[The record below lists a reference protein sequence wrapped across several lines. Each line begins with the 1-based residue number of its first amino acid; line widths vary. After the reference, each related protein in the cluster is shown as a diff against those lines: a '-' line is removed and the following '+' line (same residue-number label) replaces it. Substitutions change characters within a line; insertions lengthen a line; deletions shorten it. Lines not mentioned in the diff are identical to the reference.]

1 MYGSYSYWT
10 RINGI
15 LMEFESDKEAYEYK
29 KEHPST
35 DQSEE
40 CSKQL

>member
-1 MYGSYSYWT
+1 MSKFGTYEV
-10 RINGI
+10 INGR
-15 LMEFESDKEAYEYK
+15 LMCFSTDEEAYEYK